1 MCFFVVYSC
10 IPQYKMPPKF
20 MPNYLNA
27 KKVAPIPDKLKERAV
42 ESQRLL
48 QVVAPT
54 PTVRPLE
61 DDGGGWTEVRRTKRK
76 VKRELTLEEM
86 DARERAL
93 ETKQEDGEFNTQLF
107 ESNRHDHDRV

>member
-1 MCFFVVYSC
+1 MPSFT
-10 IPQYKMPPKF
+10 PQYKQKPRSTPAPVISEETKARIEESKRLQQVIAPQVQPQVQPP
-20 MPNYLNA
+20 
-27 KKVAPIPDKLKERAV
+27 
-42 ESQRLL
+42 
-48 QVVAPT
+48 
-54 PTVRPLE
+54 E
-61 DDGGGWTEVRRTKRK
+61 DLGGWTEVRRTKRK

>member
-1 MCFFVVYSC
+1 MPSFT
-10 IPQYKMPPKF
+10 PQYKQKPRSTPA
-20 MPNYLNA
+20 P
-27 KKVAPIPDKLKERAV
+27 APISEATKSRIE
-42 ESQRLL
+42 ESKRLL
-48 QVVAPT
+48 QVVAPK
-54 PTVRPLE
+54 PQVQE

-76 VKRELTLEEM
+76 FKRELTLEEM

>member
-1 MCFFVVYSC
+1 MPSFT
-10 IPQYKMPPKF
+10 PQYKQKPRSTPT
-20 MPNYLNA
+20 
-27 KKVAPIPDKLKERAV
+27 PISEETKARIE
-42 ESQRLL
+42 ESKRLL
-48 QVVAPT
+48 QVVAPK
-54 PTVRPLE
+54 PQVQPQE
-61 DDGGGWTEVRRTKRK
+61 DLGGWTEVRRTKRK